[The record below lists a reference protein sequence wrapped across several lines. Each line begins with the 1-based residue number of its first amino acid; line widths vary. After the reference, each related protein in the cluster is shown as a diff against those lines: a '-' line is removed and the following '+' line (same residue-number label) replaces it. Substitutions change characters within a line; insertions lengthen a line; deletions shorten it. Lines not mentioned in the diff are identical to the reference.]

1 MSDYDPLIEL
11 CRSLEG
17 IEKKAEALGLFV
29 NNRELLECPCCGL
42 FEDVTIEGIL
52 ITSRKVTT
60 PPIDTGLRFQEISQ
74 GTYQCPD
81 CSQQIELPPAPSS
94 LD

>member
-1 MSDYDPLIEL
+1 MSKFDPLIQL

-17 IEKKAEALGLFV
+17 IEKEAKALGLFG
-29 NNRELLECPCCGL
+29 NDRELLECPCCDL

-74 GTYQCPD
+74 GTYQC
-81 CSQQIELPPAPSS
+81 S
-94 LD
+94 